1 MTLTQYYVASSIDGY
16 IADPDGRLDWL
27 MQFNDVEGVGQHY
40 ERFIAD
46 VGAIAMGSRTY
57 EFVLGE
63 GIPWPYTDRPAWVF
77 TSRELPPIPGAD
89 LRFTYDDVAD
99 VHAEMLEAAGHRNIW
114 LIGGGALVAAFA
126 ARGLLDEIWL
136 GVAPVT
142 LGAGA
147 PLLPLRIDTPMQ
159 LTEVTRFGDTF
170 VELRYRLSR
179 AAEGFP
185 AALTAL
191 TDR

>member
-1 MTLTQYYVASSIDGY
+1 
-16 IADPDGRLDWL
+16 
-27 MQFNDVEGVGQHY
+27 
-40 ERFIAD
+40 
-46 VGAIAMGSRTY
+46 
-57 EFVLGE
+57 
-63 GIPWPYTDRPAWVF
+63 
-77 TSRELPPIPGAD
+77 
-89 LRFTYDDVAD
+89 
-99 VHAEMLEAAGHRNIW
+99 
-114 LIGGGALVAAFA
+114 
-126 ARGLLDEIWL
+126 
-136 GVAPVT
+136 VAPVT

-179 AAEGFP
+179 AAEGSP